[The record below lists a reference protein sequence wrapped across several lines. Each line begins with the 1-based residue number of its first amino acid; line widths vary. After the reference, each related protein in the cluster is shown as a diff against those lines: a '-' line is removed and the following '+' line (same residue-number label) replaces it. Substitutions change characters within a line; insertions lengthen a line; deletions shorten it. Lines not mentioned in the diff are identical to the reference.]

1 MWLGNEN
8 FCQLSNTSPSF
19 LRLVCKS
26 LQHHPQPF
34 IQASAMLSHVY
45 PQLKACAHYGGV
57 FLLLFWEL
65 DQPMLY
71 ISEHMRWSKSLP
83 EGMTRPIGINGL
95 RLVSVFFTW
104 ERERGEKS
112 LLTDICFF
120 LVGSFCGCGGYDCE
134 WCTHESIR
142 WYVPSPPLLILHPSP
157 NKSHPPQV
165 IKQRMQ
171 VHQSEFRSAFTCARK
186 VYTTEG
192 LSAFYIS
199 YPTTLTMTVPF
210 TAVQFTVYEQLKL
223 LLNPSNSYSP
233 LTHILSGGL
242 AGAVG
247 AAVTTPLDVA
257 KTILQ
262 TRGSSTDEEIRRVRG
277 MGDAFRVIWKRDG
290 IRGFGRGLTP
300 RVLTFMPSNALC
312 WLSYE
317 FFSEWLFFFWLCGV
331 CLLTLVMNRGRNTR
345 VRGFFFTFWFIRIF
359 WRGSF
364 YYILYILPTTVFSH
378 RICFNPSIHSPTSSC
393 NHAYAGM
400 TSC

>member
-1 MWLGNEN
+1 MWLGNED
-8 FCQLSNTSPSF
+8 FSQLSNTTPSF

-142 WYVPSPPLLILHPSP
+142 WYVPSPPYSSFTLHLTNPIPHKSSNNECKSTNPNSAPHSLAHVKSTQQKGSRHSTFPTQQPSP
-157 NKSHPPQV
+157 WPS
-165 IKQRMQ
+165 
-171 VHQSEFRSAFTCARK
+171 
-186 VYTTEG
+186 
-192 LSAFYIS
+192 LS
-199 YPTTLTMTVPF
+199 P
-210 TAVQFTVYEQLKL
+210 
-223 LLNPSNSYSP
+223 PSNS
-233 LTHILSGGL
+233 
-242 AGAVG
+242 
-247 AAVTTPLDVA
+247 
-257 KTILQ
+257 Q
-262 TRGSSTDEEIRRVRG
+262 ST
-277 MGDAFRVIWKRDG
+277 
-290 IRGFGRGLTP
+290 
-300 RVLTFMPSNALC
+300 N
-312 WLSYE
+312 
-317 FFSEWLFFFWLCGV
+317 
-331 CLLTLVMNRGRNTR
+331 N
-345 VRGFFFTFWFIRIF
+345 
-359 WRGSF
+359 
-364 YYILYILPTTVFSH
+364 
-378 RICFNPSIHSPTSSC
+378 
-393 NHAYAGM
+393 
-400 TSC
+400 